1 MKVGS
6 IGPAASEARG
16 TTALPTA
23 LGVSLAPVA
32 IGMTAHAAAAR
43 ADGLGR
49 VLARFSASTYLRMAG
64 EIVWLAGAGAPL
76 HPRAILTVHPPHPE
90 EDDVR
95 LESGSP
101 APWRPAAPVLA
112 GVTSANLAE
121 RWRDLAAAPLG
132 TPGGFGVLLAGQP
145 LAFPLDGARDPA
157 EALARACARDDAAG
171 AGEAALAL
179 LGVGGG
185 LTPSGDDYVGGALF
199 ARALLEASGPGPT
212 GAWRRAAARVVAAA
226 PGRTHP
232 ISAALLGDLAA
243 GRSWAPLHD
252 LVTALAAGTPRAAR
266 AAARR
271 LVALGH
277 SSGWDMLAGVGAG
290 LGALS

>member
-1 MKVGS
+1 MGS
-6 IGPAASEARG
+6 IGPAASEARRA
-16 TTALPTA
+16 TALPTA
-23 LGVSLAPVA
+23 GRVSPAPVA

-43 ADGLGR
+43 ADGRGR
-49 VLARFSASTYLRMAG
+49 VLARLSASTYLRMAG

-76 HPRAILTVHPPHPE
+76 HPRAILTAHPAHPE

-185 LTPSGDDYVGGALF
+185 LTPSGDDYVGGAFF
-199 ARALLEASGPGPT
+199 ARALLEAARPGPAA
-212 GAWRRAAARVVAAA
+212 AWRRAATRVVAAA

-252 LVTALAAGTPRAAR
+252 LVTALAAGTPGAAR

>member
-1 MKVGS
+1 MKVGALDA
-6 IGPAASEARG
+6 AASEARQ
-16 TTALPTA
+16 TTPPGPALRGG
-23 LGVSLAPVA
+23 LVPVA
-32 IGMTAHAAAAR
+32 IGITAHAAVAR

-49 VLARFSASTYLRMAG
+49 VLARLSASTYLRVAG

-76 HPRAILTVHPPHPE
+76 HPRAILTVHPPVPE

-121 RWRDLAAAPLG
+121 RWRDLSTAPLG
-132 TPGGFGVLLAGQP
+132 TPDGFGVLLAGQP
-145 LAFPLDGARDPA
+145 LAFPLDGARGAA
-157 EALARACARDDAAG
+157 EALARACARGDAAG

-199 ARALLEASGPGPT
+199 ARALLEAAGPGPPA
-212 GAWRRAAARVVAAA
+212 AWRRAAARVVAAA

-243 GRSWAPLHD
+243 GRSWAPLHE
-252 LVTALAAGTPRAAR
+252 LVAALAAGTPRAAG

-290 LGALS
+290 LGAFS